1 MNYSLTIQK
10 DHKYKQTAI
19 LKTLSLEDLN
29 AIIQLQG
36 EVCAALSH
44 QYLYVPFSKD
54 EMIYELSSFPTHTI
68 GFVTDTNE
76 LIALGIYKTVGNSPD
91 NYGCHYGLAGDIL
104 NSIGHIDTTIVAPSF
119 RGNKLQKHL
128 ILAMEGIARKEG
140 KKTLCATV
148 SPDNYY
154 SLNTFL
160 NLGYQIKA
168 NKLMYGGLRR
178 YVLAKDL
185 D

>member
-1 MNYSLTIQK
+1 MNTSLTVQK
-10 DHKYKQTAI
+10 EHKYEQTAI
-19 LKTLSLEDLN
+19 VKTLTLEDLN

-44 QYLYVPFSKD
+44 QYLYVPFTQD
-54 EMIYELSSFPTHTI
+54 EMVYELSSFPTHTI

-76 LIALGIYKTVGNSPD
+76 LIALGIYKAVGNSPD
-91 NYGCHYGLAGDIL
+91 NYGCAYGLSGDIL

-128 ILAMEGIARKEG
+128 ILAMEEIAQAEG

-148 SPDNYY
+148 SPDNHY

-160 NLGYQIKA
+160 NLGYQIKTD
-168 NKLMYGGLRR
+168 KRMYGGLRR